1 MPKTVDKS
9 EQIGLFPFPPTGNGN
24 DQPCQLLQIKY
35 ELKLPSEVMPGLVP
49 FRFRSEQC
57 EYDECC
63 SVPLRLEFSNFFPKN
78 KRPLIV

>member
-35 ELKLPSEVMPGLVP
+35 ELKLPSEVILV
-49 FRFRSEQC
+49 
-57 EYDECC
+57 
-63 SVPLRLEFSNFFPKN
+63 LRLSDSDPSSVNMMSVVAYHYGWNFPIFFQKI
-78 KRPLIV
+78 RGL